1 MKLHLIQLGLALSL
15 AGALVAAENGTNY
28 AKLPKAELS
37 EFQAG
42 KIAYAAGTML
52 QVSHYRQTP
61 LNRAI
66 SRTHFTNFLNQ
77 LDYNRV
83 FFLQTDVDEFA
94 ARYADKLGEATLGA
108 DASPAFVIYE
118 RFKQRVGERQAYVE
132 ELLKQDFSFD
142 ADDYFDLQRNKKP
155 WPANVQEAEQVW
167 QRRLKYDLLVGRLN
181 KDEPEE
187 TLKIVTKR
195 YARLAKTLREFDREE
210 VLNLYLD
217 GLGNAFDP
225 HSDYQPPSERRNFE
239 IHSIKNEL
247 TGIGALLRTEDGYC
261 RIVSLTP
268 GGPAEKSGQLGPND
282 RIVAVAQGE
291 DGEWVDVIEEKLNN
305 VVEIIRGPLGSTVR
319 LEIIPGKGTSSE
331 RKVVSLVRDVIKIQ
345 DQLPKAQL
353 HLVPVSDTETQRLG
367 VITLP
372 QFHERAADDV
382 ATLIGRLKE
391 EKIDGLVLD
400 LRRNGGGILEQA
412 TRLTGLF
419 IDQGPVVQV
428 QTYDGRKG
436 LLGDS
441 ERGTVYDGP
450 LVVLVSHLSASAS
463 EIVAA
468 ALQDYGRA
476 LVIGDKSTHGKGTVQ
491 TLVHL
496 DPLLRPDEVAEP
508 GSLKFTVQ
516 TFFRISGETT
526 QKHGVTPD
534 YSLPST
540 YDYLELGEA
549 SLPNALEVKPI
560 APVRYRAANL
570 VKPHLGQLAQASRA
584 RIAVDQEFQYIN
596 EDIELLKKQL
606 ADRRVSLNL
615 EKRLAE
621 KAEQKARIEGR
632 KAQRMSHASNAT
644 KVFEIDLEGAE
655 AGRPML
661 TLAEIHQQKEAKR
674 LAQEEK
680 DKEHSTDLAAADPEA
695 LDLEAVETPE
705 DGRLT
710 DPHLLE
716 TLHVLRDYTRLLKGA
731 TLAVTSPDAA
741 GKKLKADGT
750 AAVQ

>member
-1 MKLHLIQLGLALSL
+1 MKLHLIHLGLGLSL
-15 AGALVAAENGTNY
+15 AGALAAAENGTNY
-28 AKLPKAELS
+28 AKLNKAELT

-61 LNRAI
+61 LNQAL
-66 SRTHFTNFLNQ
+66 SRTHFTNYLNQ

-94 ARYADKLGEATLGA
+94 ARYADKLGEATLSA
-108 DASPAFVIYE
+108 DASPAFAIYE

-132 ELLKQDFSFD
+132 ELLKQEFAFD

-155 WPANVQEAEQVW
+155 WPANVEEAEQVW

-195 YARLAKTLREFDREE
+195 YARLAKTLSEFDREE

-239 IHSIKNEL
+239 IHSIKSEL

-331 RKVVSLVRDVIKIQ
+331 RKVVTLVRDVIKIQ
-345 DQLPKAQL
+345 DQQPKAQL

-367 VITLP
+367 VVTLP
-372 QFHERAADDV
+372 SFNENAADNV
-382 ATLIGRLKE
+382 ATLIERLKA

-436 LLGDS
+436 LLGDN

-468 ALQDYGRA
+468 ALQDHGRA
-476 LVIGDKSTHGKGTVQ
+476 LIIGDKNTHGKGTVQ

-549 SLPNALEVKPI
+549 HLPNALEVKPI
-560 APVRYRAANL
+560 APARYRAANL
-570 VKPHLGQLAQASRA
+570 VKPHVSQLAQASRA

-615 EKRLAE
+615 EQRLAE
-621 KAEQKARIEGR
+621 KAEQEARLEKR
-632 KAQRMSHASNAT
+632 KAERMSRVNNAT
-644 KVFEIDLEGAE
+644 NVFEIDLEGVE
-655 AGRPML
+655 AGKPLRS
-661 TLAEIHQQKEAKR
+661 LAEINEQKKAER
-674 LAQEEK
+674 LAQAETDEA
-680 DKEHSTDLAAADPEA
+680 TDLAEVDPETHDA
-695 LDLEAVETPE
+695 AGAELDG

-731 TLAVTSPDAA
+731 TLAVTSTDAA